1 MKLYVYNHCP
11 HCIKARLVADISG
24 LKYETVYLANDDEK
38 AHIDKI
44 GSKQV
49 PFLELDYGTFIKES
63 RDVCEY
69 IAKIQNFKIEGA
81 SDNTYLANKLNG
93 LADHNRKVIYPRMP
107 HNTKNACDFPTQSAK
122 EYFLDKKAL
131 YIGDMS
137 DLLINPPNDSITA
150 INETLASIDS
160 QVQFPFINGDKL
172 SWDDVYLFPI
182 LFILTMAKE
191 IIVIPTNIK
200 KYIHNIEKNTNIE
213 LY

>member
-1 MKLYVYNHCP
+1 MMM
-11 HCIKARLVADISG
+11 
-24 LKYETVYLANDDEK
+24 LKPML
-38 AHIDKI
+38 IKI

-49 PFLELDYGTFIKES
+49 PFLELDDGTFIKES
-63 RDVCEY
+63 RDICEY
-69 IAKIQNFKIEGA
+69 IAKIQNFKIED
-81 SDNTYLANKLNG
+81 SNNDTYLADKLNG

-107 HNTKNACDFPTQSAK
+107 HNPKNTCDFPTQSSK
-122 EYFLDKKAL
+122 DYFLNKKAL
-131 YIGDMS
+131 YIGNMAE
-137 DLLINPPNDSITA
+137 LLINPPKDSVNAIT
-150 INETLASIDS
+150 ETLQSIDS

-200 KYIHNIEKNTNIE
+200 KYIDNIELNTNIE

>member
-1 MKLYVYNHCP
+1 
-11 HCIKARLVADISG
+11 
-24 LKYETVYLANDDEK
+24 
-38 AHIDKI
+38 
-44 GSKQV
+44 
-49 PFLELDYGTFIKES
+49 
-63 RDVCEY
+63 
-69 IAKIQNFKIEGA
+69 
-81 SDNTYLANKLNG
+81 
-93 LADHNRKVIYPRMP
+93 MP